1 MGATSYPDRL
11 KIGKLAKKGLTDR
24 QIAEQLGLSIPTI
37 RKWRRKIKRGG
48 RETVISR
55 MGRPGQGPLGTY
67 PQEMIDQLKGW
78 CKQHPGWGAKTLRT
92 ELSLC
97 EEFRK
102 QPLPSRATLARWL
115 KQQGEVR
122 LYEKHSQLSQPPAS
136 VAQAC
141 HEEWEMDARGYS
153 RVANLGLVSLIDIND
168 VFSRV
173 KMLSYPCWLGHQR
186 IERFPST
193 QDYQLALRLAFT
205 QWGLPDRLATDHD
218 RVFYDETSKSPF
230 PTRFHLW
237 LLALGVDL
245 HFGRMNR
252 PTDQATTERSHQ
264 TWDSQVLQGAIFECY
279 STLWQSLE
287 KRKIF
292 LNEHLP
298 CASLGDIPPL
308 KANPQALT
316 PRRVYRPE
324 WEADLLDLQRVYTYL
339 AHGQWFRK
347 VSATGAISIGR
358 QIYHLGFDW
367 RPAGYAELT
376 FVDPDA
382 CHFICQVPSGKQ
394 KLLPVPWLTK
404 QELMGELFQFQQ
416 IPFQFALPF
425 STSEWRALFY
435 QQWPAKGDTTL

>member
-11 KIGKLAKKGLTDR
+11 KIEKLSKKGLTDR
-24 QIAEQLGLSIPTI
+24 QISAQLGLSIPTI
-37 RKWRRKIKRGG
+37 RKWRRKLKRSGK
-48 RETVISR
+48 ETVISR
-55 MGRPGQGPLGTY
+55 MGRPKRGPLSTY
-67 PQEMIDQLKGW
+67 PQEMGEQLRRW
-78 CKQHPGWGAKTLRT
+78 CEQHPGWGAKTLRT
-92 ELSLC
+92 ELSLS
-97 EEFRK
+97 EAFRE

-122 LYEKHSQLSQPPAS
+122 LYEKHSQLCQTPTPS
-136 VAQAC
+136 AQAS

-153 RVANLGLVSLIDIND
+153 RIPNLGLVSLIDIND

-173 KMLSYPCWLGHQR
+173 KVVSFPCWLGEKR

-237 LLALGVDL
+237 LLALGVEL
-245 HFGRMNR
+245 QFGRMSR
-252 PTDQATTERSHQ
+252 PTDQAITERSHQ
-264 TWDSQVLQGAIFECY
+264 TWDSQVLEGAVFERYCA
-279 STLWQSLE
+279 LWQSLE
-287 KRKIF
+287 KRKVF

-298 CASLGDIPPL
+298 CASLGDTPPL
-308 KANPQALT
+308 QANPQAYL
-316 PRRVYRPE
+316 PRRAYRPE
-324 WEADLLDLQRVYTYL
+324 WEADLLDLNRVYTYL
-339 AHGQWFRK
+339 AKGQWFRK

-367 RPAGYAELT
+367 RPAGYAELS
-376 FVDPDA
+376 FEPDA
-382 CHFICQVPSGKQ
+382 CEFVCQIPSGKQ
-394 KLLPVPWLTK
+394 KRLPVTWLTK
-404 QELMGELFQFQQ
+404 QELMGELYQFQQ

-425 STSEWRALFY
+425 SSSEWRALFY
-435 QQWPAKGDTTL
+435 EHVPAKGDTTL